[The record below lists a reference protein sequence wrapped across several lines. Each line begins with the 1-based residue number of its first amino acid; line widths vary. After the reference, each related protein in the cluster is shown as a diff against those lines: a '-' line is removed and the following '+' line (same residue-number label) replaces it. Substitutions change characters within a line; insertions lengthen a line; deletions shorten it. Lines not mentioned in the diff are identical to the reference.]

1 MMRYLLS
8 ADQVLAGPAGE
19 RIQGGAV
26 LVQGD
31 SIVAVGGRQE
41 LRAVAGAD
49 VVERAFP
56 GATILPGLINA
67 HVHLAFSAG
76 PDRLA
81 HLMGPL
87 EEERL
92 VLAMAG
98 RAQQLLNSGVTTVRD
113 LGDRGGLAVR
123 LRQAINTGELIG
135 PRILAA
141 TAPLTPPG
149 GHCWFL
155 GGEVAGAAQIRQQV
169 QRNADAGAD
178 VIKVMV
184 SGGNMTPGGAHMWE
198 QQFSTEELRTAVA
211 QAHRLGLPV
220 AAHAHGTSSIRAC
233 VEAGV
238 DTIEHCTWL
247 IGPGI
252 VGRDE
257 QIAADIAAAGI
268 AVCTANSNDWRPF
281 APTFG
286 AERARQIIGR
296 VRWMADRGVR
306 LITGTDAGMTAFENF
321 PAALHALQEWG
332 FTPDRIL
339 QMATLTTA
347 EAIGL
352 GTTTGRVHAGYSA
365 DLLIVRG
372 DPLTDLAAL
381 QQPILVMARGRAH
394 LPSPPQSRGGDIS
407 GNGAPLV

>member
-1 MMRYLLS
+1 M
-8 ADQVLAGPAGE
+8 
-19 RIQGGAV
+19 
-26 LVQGD
+26 
-31 SIVAVGGRQE
+31 
-41 LRAVAGAD
+41 AGAD